1 MSRSVLLIDNI
12 DSFSFNL
19 VDSFRRL
26 GCRVRVMR
34 NSIAAKDALAI
45 AEAEQALIVLSPGP
59 GTPERAGCCLELVGR
74 ARARVPLLGVCL
86 GHQAIVLE
94 AGGTVCRSPEPVH
107 GKASRISHD
116 ATGPFAGLP
125 NPMRV
130 GRYHSLG
137 TRGIPPRFTVH
148 AECGGLAMAISD
160 PEAKQVGLQFH
171 PESILTPDGQR
182 LLGNIVRLAPQYA

>member
-1 MSRSVLLIDNI
+1 MIRSVLLIDNR

-26 GCRVRVMR
+26 GCRVRAMR
-34 NSIAAKDALAI
+34 NAIAADEALAI

-59 GTPERAGCCLELVGR
+59 GTPERAGCCVELVTIAKG
-74 ARARVPLLGVCL
+74 RVPLLGVCL

-94 AGGTVCRSPEPVH
+94 AGGTVCRAPEPVH
-107 GKASRISHD
+107 GKACRISHD
-116 ATGPFAGLP
+116 ATGPFTRLP

-130 GRYHSLG
+130 ARYHSLG

-148 AECGGLAMAISD
+148 AECDGLAMAISD

-182 LLGNIVRLAPQYA
+182 LLRNIVGLPPQ

>member
-1 MSRSVLLIDNI
+1 MSRSVLLIDNF

-94 AGGTVCRSPEPVH
+94 AGGTVCRAPEPVH
-107 GKASRISHD
+107 GAIERC
-116 ATGPFAGLP
+116 
-125 NPMRV
+125 
-130 GRYHSLG
+130 
-137 TRGIPPRFTVH
+137 
-148 AECGGLAMAISD
+148 AE
-160 PEAKQVGLQFH
+160 
-171 PESILTPDGQR
+171 
-182 LLGNIVRLAPQYA
+182 LLGADLVRELAALPWCLA